1 MKVQNAKESNTDF
14 KPIEIII
21 TIESLLEY
29 NAFLEMSKTNVS
41 IPKLLDVEY
50 QYVIKEFLEKTFK
63 AIINN

>member
-14 KPIEIII
+14 KPIEVTI
-21 TIESLLEY
+21 TIENVDEY
-29 NAFLEMSKTNVS
+29 NAMLEMSKTNVS

-50 QYVIKEFLEKTFK
+50 QYVIKEFLEKTFI